1 MTEGHLGERIHDL
14 LDGRLSR
21 GEAHEAMA
29 HLSECDDCSAR
40 WQELRDAR
48 EALHSSQAGIDMR
61 FTEQL
66 LNRERMAEIARG
78 ESKHRARAARGR
90 DRRPAT
96 IAVAAIVIVAFTLG
110 AAYVAGAPDTVS
122 PKLASLSASGV
133 GGSIAVMGPDSMD
146 EGTQIA
152 AWVHPD
158 WQASGLVPI
167 EARVER
173 HNGAVVL
180 VASLLVGLEPIV
192 ITEQHGHL
200 SSDVADAAPRLT
212 VGGVDAFLVNTQP
225 VQLVWQ
231 SGRVVIAAT
240 CSCAVDT
247 LVRVVAAFPSADE
260 PGVIDRIAT
269 GLGVFAGALTGH

>member
-1 MTEGHLGERIHDL
+1 MTERHLGERIHDL

-21 GEAHEAMA
+21 DESHEAMA
-29 HLSECDDCSAR
+29 HLSLCQDCAAR
-40 WQELRDAR
+40 WQELIRAR

-61 FTEQL
+61 FAQQL
-66 LNRERMAEIARG
+66 LDRDRIAQIAKG

-96 IAVAAIVIVAFTLG
+96 IAVAVVVILAFTVG

-122 PKLASLSASGV
+122 PEFAAVSASG
-133 GGSIAVMGPDSMD
+133 GGASIAVMGPESMGS
-146 EGTQIA
+146 GTQIA

-158 WQASGLVPI
+158 WQDSGLVPI

-173 HNGAVVL
+173 SNGADIL
-180 VASLLVGLEPIV
+180 VASLLVGLEPVV

-200 SSDVADAAPRLT
+200 SNAFADSAPRLSI
-212 VGGVDAFLVNTQP
+212 GGVDVFLVNTQP
-225 VQLVWQ
+225 VQLIWQ

-240 CSCAVDT
+240 CDCAIDT
-247 LVRVVAAFPSADE
+247 LAPVVASFPSADE
-260 PGVIDRIAT
+260 PGVIDRIAK